1 MFLYYFAR
9 ERRRRRDISASGA
22 RWGLVA
28 EETFRQN
35 IGGSVEKEFGFQIE
49 RWTKLTEKV

>member
-1 MFLYYFAR
+1 M
-9 ERRRRRDISASGA
+9 GA

-35 IGGSVEKEFGFQIE
+35 IRGSVEKKFGFQIE
-49 RWTKLTEKV
+49 RWTKLTGKA